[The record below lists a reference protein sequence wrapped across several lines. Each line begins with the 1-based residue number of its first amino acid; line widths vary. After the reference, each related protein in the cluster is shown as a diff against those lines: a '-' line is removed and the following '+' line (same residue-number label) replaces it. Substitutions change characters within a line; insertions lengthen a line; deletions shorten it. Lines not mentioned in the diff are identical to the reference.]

1 MTSSIDYASF
11 SEFSD
16 PKSYL
21 SQLPNCQADIAELV
35 KCVQNNLVHP
45 YWLQH
50 YQLNPDFTQRLDE
63 MQTRSVQQKLKRLS
77 NTEGPLLADKPAS
90 QRMLG
95 NCRDFALLLC
105 TLLRAQG
112 IAARLRC
119 GFAAYLGMHPYEDH
133 WICEYWQNKQ
143 QRWIKVDA
151 QLDAKQQALLNIRFD
166 PLDLPDEQFI
176 YAGSAWQ
183 LCRQEPERAQQF
195 GILSITG
202 WPLLQGNLLR
212 DIFALSKIELLAW
225 DSGWGLNKHYFEYSQ
240 VPQELSLLDQLAG
253 ASANS
258 QAVQAYTLSQ
268 HSSLAL
274 PQDWQWQQAPSIQ
287 TLLQQVA
294 NPTNTIS

>member
-1 MTSSIDYASF
+1 MSPSINYASF

-16 PKSYL
+16 PKNYL
-21 SQLPNCQADIAELV
+21 PQLPDCQADIAELV

-50 YQLNPDFTQRLDE
+50 YQLDPDFTQRLDE

-77 NTEGPLLADKPAS
+77 NTKGPLLADKPAN
-90 QRMLG
+90 QRILG

-133 WICEYWQNKQ
+133 WICEYWHKQQ

-151 QLDAKQQALLNIRFD
+151 QLDAKQQTLLNITFD
-166 PLDLPDEQFI
+166 PLDLPNEQFI

-183 LCRQEPERAQQF
+183 LCRREPERAQQF

-240 VPQELSLLDQLAG
+240 AKQELQLLDTLAEL
-253 ASANS
+253 SAK
-258 QAVQAYTLSQ
+258 
-268 HSSLAL
+268 SLAEQAL
-274 PQDWQWQQAPSIQ
+274 AQSKNQELAFPANWQWQLAPNIED
-287 TLLQQVA
+287 LLQQHNSIVE
-294 NPTNTIS
+294 TD